1 MYVDLSMFQLEK
13 DRYLADVN
21 VINNSNY
28 EEDIKKIKLDEALA
42 KYKNNIRKFLSVAI
56 NKVNE
61 VVGGGFSLYKIGK
74 DIDANFKVIEG
85 KVRKSKQEIIAEFN
99 NYQNII
105 PTLDEKKKK
114 DFLIALSIIVD
125 YSDDILKD
133 ELKEA
138 FLQNKE
144 R

>member
-1 MYVDLSMFQLEK
+1 MYVDLSMFQSEK
-13 DRYLADVN
+13 DKYDALVN
-21 VINNSNY
+21 EINNSDY
-28 EEDIKKIKLDEALA
+28 AEDIKKIKLTEALSM
-42 KYKNNIRKFLSVAI
+42 YKNNIRKYLSVAI

-99 NYQNII
+99 NYQSIL

-114 DFLIALSIIVD
+114 DFLISLNIIVD
-125 YSDDILKD
+125 YSDNIVRDNSR
-133 ELKEA
+133 EE
-138 FLQNKE
+138 FLQK
-144 R
+144 